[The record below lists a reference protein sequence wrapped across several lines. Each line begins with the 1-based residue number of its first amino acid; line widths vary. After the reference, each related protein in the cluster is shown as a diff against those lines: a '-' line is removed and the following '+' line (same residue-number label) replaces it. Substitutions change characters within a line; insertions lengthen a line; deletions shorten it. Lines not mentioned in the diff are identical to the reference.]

1 MIAPKAAMMRV
12 CMLLTALTITGL
24 FGAQDAV
31 AQCQGPSCLGAQV
44 AYGEVVPTESA
55 AATAHNHMDTC
66 YWVTWGVVQFRGGV
80 QPEVVKSGIGTNIG
94 DRAYCSSVRST
105 GAVKQAFER
114 ALRDRYQNAKSIS
127 VQAVRVSTSPHT
139 ARMWT
144 DEAVGRLKKYYNV
157 SQVTHVPCL
166 RYLEDDT

>member
-1 MIAPKAAMMRV
+1 MIATKAAMVRIFT
-12 CMLLTALTITGL
+12 LLTALAITGL
-24 FGAQDAV
+24 AGVHDV
-31 AQCQGPSCLGAQV
+31 MAQCQGPNCLGAEV
-44 AYGEVVPTESA
+44 AYGEVVLTESA
-55 AATAHNHMDTC
+55 VATPHNHMDTC
-66 YWVTWGVVQFRGGV
+66 YWVTWGVVQFRGGA
-80 QPEVVKSGIGTNIG
+80 QSEIVKSGIGTNIG

-144 DEAVGRLKKYYNV
+144 DEAVGRLKKYYNL